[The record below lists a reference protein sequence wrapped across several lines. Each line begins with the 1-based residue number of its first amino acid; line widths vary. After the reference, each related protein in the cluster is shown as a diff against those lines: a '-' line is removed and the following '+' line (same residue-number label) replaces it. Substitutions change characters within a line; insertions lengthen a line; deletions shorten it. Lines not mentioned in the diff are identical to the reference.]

1 MLKAHIFEPIVDILV
16 ESASRN
22 SLLNSAVLEFLQ
34 YVAKVF
40 TISRT
45 PNGAGSEKGNYHSYC
60 GDVWRTIQTDRDIWC
75 C

>member
-1 MLKAHIFEPIVDILV
+1 MLKAHTFEPIVDILI

-45 PNGAGSEKGNYHSYC
+45 PNGAGSEKGNYHSYR
-60 GDVWRTIQTDRDIWC
+60 GDVWRTI
-75 C
+75 

>member
-1 MLKAHIFEPIVDILV
+1 MLKAHTFEPIVDILI

-40 TISRT
+40 VVSRT
-45 PNGAGSEKGNYHSYC
+45 PNGAGSEKANYHSYR
-60 GDVWRTIQTDRDIWC
+60 GDVWRTI
-75 C
+75 